1 MLIGILI
8 IIGSILIDQL
18 TKIAAVSY
26 FGPIYNA
33 SGTLIGTTNPGF
45 KIIPGVLEVC
55 YAENTGS
62 ALGSFDGAYLLFFIV
77 TVLALGFFGYLFTKV
92 DFKHAK
98 VYSLSISFFIG
109 GTLGNA
115 IDRAV
120 RGKVIDFM
128 SFPFIDWIAEF
139 HNNWADMWLSA
150 AIVLFAIDMLF
161 LESKRIKKQK
171 ELNDETIHHTT

>member
-1 MLIGILI
+1 MIIGVLI
-8 IIGSILIDQL
+8 ILGTILIDQL
-18 TKIAAVSY
+18 TKMVAYNY

-45 KIIPGVLEVC
+45 TAIPGLLNLG
-55 YAENTGS
+55 YYENTGS
-62 ALGSFDGAYLLFFIV
+62 ALGSFDGAYLLFFFV
-77 TVLALGFFGYLFTKV
+77 TVLALGFFGYMFTKV
-92 DFKHAK
+92 DFKNAK

-115 IDRAV
+115 IDRAA

-128 SFPFIDWIAEF
+128 NFPFIDWIAGF

-150 AIVLFAIDMLF
+150 AIVLFAIDVIF
-161 LESKRIKKQK
+161 LEPKRIKKK
-171 ELNDETIHHTT
+171 KALADEASENHS